1 MNTQMNAPAAPLEPP
16 SSPELEEDTL
26 SADFSADVAPSPALP
41 SPLPSPAPLS
51 APLLSSLWRPLQLFN
66 GYRLALSLALAL
78 FPLYYMPSQT
88 LLPGHYRTI
97 ALGVGMAF
105 IILVCASLLLSFLW
119 KRHFLIQL
127 SFQVL
132 FDAICIGTLTF
143 LYEGVQ
149 SGLGLVLLLS
159 IAGASLVTQGKL
171 ALFYASIFSIA
182 ILSAESL
189 HFLLRRTGDV
199 NFLTAGLLCTSFFT
213 IAISV
218 NWLGRRL
225 MKNEALAYQRNIE
238 RNNQIQINMQVM
250 EYMQDGVIVVDNSG
264 RVLNLNLK
272 AREILRTRGSL
283 QLDKVFP
290 ELAEAYRKWKR
301 TKSKA
306 SIILKKSNGD
316 DSAQGYAQEVS
327 ARFMATRTSDET
339 ALIFIEDME
348 HVRNEALQLKL
359 ASLGRLTANIAHE
372 IRNPLAAISHATE
385 LLQEEAKDFIQNRLI
400 RIIHDNTLRLD
411 QIIQEILILGRRG
424 NREVERNKIMLPS
437 YLNEFVHSFSV
448 QAGIEDGIL
457 CATAPEEAVI
467 YFNPLQLQQV
477 LWNIVSNALRYST
490 RQQGAVRIEARL
502 DDTSV
507 ELHILDD
514 GPGVQQ
520 GLHEQVFEPF
530 FTTSARG
537 TGLGLHIARELCEA
551 NQARLILGLEG
562 GGHFIVTQLMEE
574 TTETT

>member
-1 MNTQMNAPAAPLEPP
+1 MQTDTPANALE
-16 SSPELEEDTL
+16 SSSSQESWVGSLTAGL
-26 SADFSADVAPSPALP
+26 SADAASSDSI
-41 SPLPSPAPLS
+41 PLS
-51 APLLSSLWRPLQLFN
+51 PYTLSSLSDLALDAPKHLLSSLWRPLQLFN

-78 FPLYYMPSQT
+78 IPIYYAPSQI
-88 LLPGHYRTI
+88 LLTAYYRNL
-97 ALGVGMAF
+97 ALGVGATLTS
-105 IILVCASLLLSFLW
+105 LVCIGFFLSFIW
-119 KRHFLIQL
+119 KRHFFAQL
-127 SFQVL
+127 STQVL
-132 FDAICIGTLTF
+132 FDAVCIGIMIF

-171 ALFYASIFSIA
+171 ALFYASLFSIA
-182 ILSAESL
+182 ILVAESM
-189 HFLLRRTGDV
+189 HSLLRKTSDV
-199 NFLTAGLLCTSFFT
+199 NFLTAGLSCISFFAV
-213 IAISV
+213 AISV

-238 RNNQIQINMQVM
+238 RNNQIQINTQVM
-250 EYMQDGVIVVDNSG
+250 EYMQDGVLVVDSAG
-264 RVLNLNLK
+264 RVLSLNLK
-272 AREILRTRGSL
+272 AREILRTKGSW
-283 QLDKVFP
+283 QLDRVFP
-290 ELAEAYRKWKR
+290 ELAEAYQQWKK

-306 SIILKKSNGD
+306 SIILARGSSDKPAKGSR
-316 DSAQGYAQEVS
+316 QEISV
-327 ARFMATRTSDET
+327 RFMATRTSDET

-411 QIIQEILILGRRG
+411 QIIQEVLVLGRRG
-424 NREVERNKIMLPS
+424 GGEVERNKIMLTS
-437 YLNEFVHSFSV
+437 YLNEFVHNFSV
-448 QAGIEDGIL
+448 QTDVEEGVL
-457 CATAPEEAVI
+457 CASASEEAVI
-467 YFNPLQLQQV
+467 YFNPAQLQQV

-502 DDTSV
+502 HDTGV
-507 ELHILDD
+507 ELHIMDD
-514 GPGVQQ
+514 GPGIRQE
-520 GLHEQVFEPF
+520 LHEQIFEPF

-551 NQARLILGLEG
+551 NQARLVLGLEE
-562 GGHFIVTQLMEE
+562 GGHFIVTQE
-574 TTETT
+574 TT